1 MNKKV
6 SKDSF
11 IAPFLEKQTIDGTDP
26 KLKELFIER
35 NRQKLEELW
44 RIFLIDY
51 AVEMIAEEHPLLLER
66 IEDTSLSVRAKN
78 SLRVCDIYTVADLS
92 AYSVP
97 EIRKSRGMG
106 EKTLTEIADYMKEV
120 LG

>member
-11 IAPFLEKQTIDGTDP
+11 IAPFLEKQTVDETDP

-35 NRQKLEELW
+35 NRPELERMW
-44 RIFLIDY
+44 RDFLNDY
-51 AVEMIAEEHPLLLER
+51 AVEKIAEEHPQLLKK
-66 IEDTSLSVRAKN
+66 IEDTPLSARAKN
-78 SLRVCDIYTVADLS
+78 NLRICDIYTVADLS

-97 EIRKSRGMG
+97 EVES
-106 EKTLTEIADYMKEV
+106 
-120 LG
+120 LGAWERRH

>member
-11 IAPFLEKQTIDGTDP
+11 IAPFLEKQTVDETDP

-35 NRQKLEELW
+35 NRPELERMW
-44 RIFLIDY
+44 RDFLNDY
-51 AVEMIAEEHPLLLER
+51 AVEMIAEEHPQLLKK
-66 IEDTSLSVRAKN
+66 IEDTPLSARAKN
-78 SLRVCDIYTVADLS
+78 NLRVCDIYTVADLS

-97 EIRKSRGMG
+97 EVEKFRGMG
-106 EKTLTEIADYMKEV
+106 EKTLTEIVDYMKEV